1 MELIFSFILGVI
13 FTTLLNTYYF
23 RYFIYLTR
31 KETKC
36 CERRKEY
43 GFIGYGAGSN
53 ESQREAL

>member
-1 MELIFSFILGVI
+1 MELIFSFVLGVVFTI
-13 FTTLLNTYYF
+13 FLNTYYLK
-23 RYFIYLTR
+23 YFIYLNR

-43 GFIGYGAGSN
+43 GVIGYGAGSN